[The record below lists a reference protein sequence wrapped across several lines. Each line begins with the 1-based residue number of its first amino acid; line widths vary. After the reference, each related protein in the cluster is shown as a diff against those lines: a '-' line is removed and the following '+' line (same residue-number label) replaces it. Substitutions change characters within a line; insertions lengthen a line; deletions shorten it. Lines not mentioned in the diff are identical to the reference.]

1 MILISYDISS
11 DKLRAEFS
19 KYIKQYGH
27 RLQFSLFQINNS
39 KRHLNNIMS
48 EIKSFEKRFSQSDS
62 VLIINSGLNA
72 DVLKFGYA
80 KNDEDDII
88 FI

>member
-1 MILISYDISS
+1 MILVSYDISS
-11 DKLRAEFS
+11 DRLRSEFS
-19 KYIKQYGH
+19 KYIKQYGY
-27 RLQFSLFQINNS
+27 RVQFSLYQIKNS
-39 KRHLNNIMS
+39 KRHLNNIMN
-48 EIKSFEKRFSQSDS
+48 EIKMFEKRFSQSDS

-72 DVLKFGYA
+72 DVIKFGYA